1 MYKCLLLISI
11 IVFSSI
17 AEEKRFT
24 NILDIDSIDVSIP
37 YSSGIID
44 ITPFES
50 NQQKII
56 NFSNGTT
63 LSLNSLYGWSIM
75 SMAYYGALAI
85 EDSITRAFYKHD
97 TNIVVTYDQ
106 YGGSNNWS
114 LKWLYTISFGI
125 ADTVWEKAIAYP
137 EPLSSFDSIAIEEND
152 TTATFIQGKCYAVN
166 VEDEFNPGMFWD
178 EYPLEYYNAIFY
190 LTGPDNIH
198 FKLQVFDYEIYYGP
212 NSSAF
217 IYVHLRWAIDSCGNK
232 KFTPDST
239 TISASNY
246 NNTDANFFPLKIAN
260 QNGKLT
266 ISNNCYERNTILK
279 VFDLKGRIV
288 FNKIIK
294 HNINLNLNAGIYL
307 LQVNIGNKKYY
318 KTMSIL

>member
-1 MYKCLLLISI
+1 MYKYLLLITM

-17 AEEKRFT
+17 SEEVGLK
-24 NILDIDSIDVSIP
+24 NIFNPDSIDVSIP

-44 ITPFES
+44 ITPFD
-50 NQQKII
+50 NHQQKTFI
-56 NFSNGTT
+56 FSNGTT
-63 LSLNSLYGWSIM
+63 FSIKSLHGWSIM
-75 SMAYYGALAI
+75 MDAYYGALDV
-85 EDSITRAFYKHD
+85 EDSMTRAFYKHD
-97 TNIVVTYDQ
+97 TNIVVTYDY

-114 LKWLYTISFGI
+114 LKWLYSISFGI
-125 ADTVWEKAIAYP
+125 ADTVWEKAIAFP
-137 EPLSSFDSIAIEEND
+137 NSLSPFDSIAIEEND
-152 TTATFIQGKCYAVN
+152 TTATFLQGKCYAIN
-166 VEDEFNPGMFWD
+166 IEDEFNPGMFWD

-190 LTGPDNIH
+190 LSGPDNIH

-232 KFTPDST
+232 QFMPST
-239 TISASNY
+239 SISTANKHSTDLNY
-246 NNTDANFFPLKIAN
+246 FPLKIAN

-266 ISNNCYERNTILK
+266 ISDNCYERNTILK

-318 KTMSIL
+318 KKMSIL